1 LIFLSSLSAPR
12 VLWQTMHPSGPLPIA
27 VQIGGAFNNAA
38 IVGFRDIY
46 GLAARGGAE

>member
-1 LIFLSSLSAPR
+1 VIFLRSLSAPR
-12 VLWQTMHPSGPLPIA
+12 VPWQTMHLSEPLPIA
-27 VQIGGAFNNAA
+27 VQIGGAFNNVA

>member
-1 LIFLSSLSAPR
+1 LIFLRSLSAPR
-12 VLWQTMHPSGPLPIA
+12 VPWQTMHPSGPLLIA
-27 VQIGGAFNNAA
+27 VQTGGAFINVA